1 MKPRWLGPFII
12 TKIMSWGCYKNYKF
26 GWERDASPNQH
37 GLTSKIPH
45 LIRKNKKKKVCQVEN
60 PKGRPRQN
68 LRLKDPARLKTR
80 KGDLGKRQ
88 GNDHGHGKNSSMDVM
103 GKNYMAQEKEQ
114 KKKKK
119 RKIMTISKD
128 KKWVVLSLLK
138 LKDGKLFLQEMWN
151 IPVLY

>member
-60 PKGRPRQN
+60 LKGRPRQN

-88 GNDHGHGKNSSMDVM
+88 GQRPWAWQKFLNGCHGKKLHGM
-103 GKNYMAQEKEQ
+103 E
-114 KKKKK
+114 K
-119 RKIMTISKD
+119 RKERNIMTISKD
-128 KKWVVLSLLK
+128 NKWMVLLLLE
-138 LKDGKLFLQEMWN
+138 LKDNNLFSQGIWI
-151 IPVLY
+151 IPILN